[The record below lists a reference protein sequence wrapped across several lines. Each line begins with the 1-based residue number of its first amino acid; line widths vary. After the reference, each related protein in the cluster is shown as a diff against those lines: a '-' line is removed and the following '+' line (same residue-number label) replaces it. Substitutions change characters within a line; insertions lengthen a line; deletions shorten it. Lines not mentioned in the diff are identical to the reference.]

1 MKTRNNKAVL
11 FAALISFVA
20 GCTGQTAQER
30 QAVLDSWIGA
40 NAQDLVDS
48 WGYPSNQL
56 TAPDGNTVYVYHW
69 EQHSPDIKPQ
79 WQRGLPDEDIYGGEE
94 DIYGGEEE
102 TYNLTFTCD
111 TSFEIDKNQTVVQ
124 WTTRGTRC

>member
-20 GCTGQTAQER
+20 GCTGQSAQER
-30 QAVLDSWIGA
+30 QAVLDSWVGQT
-40 NAQDLVDS
+40 AQDLVDS
-48 WGYPSNQL
+48 WGYPSSQL
-56 TAPDGNTVYVYHW
+56 TAPNGNTVYVYHS
-69 EQHSPDIKPQ
+69 ESDIPSIPSQ
-79 WQRGLPDEDIYGGEE
+79 GERDQEIYRGQEDLSGDE
-94 DIYGGEEE
+94 
-102 TYNLTFTCD
+102 TQNMTWTCD

>member
-30 QAVLDSWIGA
+30 PAVLDSWLGA
-40 NAQDLVDS
+40 NAQELVDS

-56 TAPDGNTVYVYHW
+56 TAPNGNTVYVYHS
-69 EQHSPDIKPQ
+69 ERHSTDIEPQ
-79 WQRGLPDEDIYGGEE
+79 WRRPHQEE
-94 DIYGGEEE
+94 DIYGGAEDIFGGQD
-102 TYNLTFTCD
+102 YNITFTCD
-111 TSFEIDKNQTVVQ
+111 TSFEIDKNQTVVRS
-124 WTTRGTRC
+124 TRRGTRC

>member
-30 QAVLDSWIGA
+30 QVVLDSWIGA

-56 TAPDGNTVYVYHW
+56 TAPNGNTVYVYHW
-69 EQHSPDIKPQ
+69 EGHSTDDTPE
-79 WQRGLPDEDIYGGEE
+79 WRGGRPEE
-94 DIYGGEEE
+94 DIYGGAEDIFGDE
-102 TYNLTFTCD
+102 TYNMTLTCD
-111 TSFEIDKNQTVVQ
+111 TSFEIDKNQTVVR

>member
-1 MKTRNNKAVL
+1 MKTRNIKAVL

-20 GCTGQTAQER
+20 GCTGQSAQER
-30 QAVLDSWIGA
+30 QAALDSWLGQ

-56 TAPDGNTVYVYHW
+56 TVPNGNTVYVYHW
-69 EQHSPDIKPQ
+69 EGHSAYIKPQ
-79 WQRGLPDEDIYGGEE
+79 WQRQRPDEDIYGGQ
-94 DIYGGEEE
+94 
-102 TYNLTFTCD
+102 TNNMTFTCD
-111 TSFEIDKNQTVVQ
+111 TSFEIDKNQTVVR

>member
-20 GCTGQTAQER
+20 GCTGQFAQER

-56 TAPDGNTVYVYHW
+56 TAPNGNTVYVYHW
-69 EQHSPDIKPQ
+69 EGHSTDIGPQ
-79 WQRGLPDEDIYGGEE
+79 RQGPGGVIYS
-94 DIYGGEEE
+94 DQ
-102 TYNLTFTCD
+102 TYDMTFTCD

-124 WTTRGTRC
+124 WTRRGTRC